1 MLAGLGDTVTKTVT
15 VTITVAD
22 LVLSACDTAF
32 TVTPAVGVGTVA
44 GAMYAPVL
52 DIVPQA
58 AAAQLGPETDQVRA
72 VFVVPVTDA
81 TNCRGVP
88 TATLFAEDT
97 IETATGG
104 GGGELE
110 PPPQANRNTTGTS
123 PKRRRILRRR
133 ITASGNLRD

>member
-1 MLAGLGDTVTKTVT
+1 
-15 VTITVAD
+15 
-22 LVLSACDTAF
+22 
-32 TVTPAVGVGTVA
+32 
-44 GAMYAPVL
+44 MYAPVL

-58 AAAQLGPETDQVRA
+58 AAAQLGPETDQVTA